1 VDVRWLLLRARNK
14 IFIGQ
19 LRKPRGLRLTRCIK
33 LAQDSSPRGA
43 REFQE
48 VIMGDIAKATPE
60 GTRTVTPN
68 LIFNEASRAI
78 EFYKKV
84 FGAIELARMPGPNNK
99 VMHAAIRIGDSTIFV
114 ADTVTNKVAAT
125 STETTF
131 VPAYLHIYVDDVDAT
146 FKLAVENGAK
156 VEMPLDDMF
165 WGDRYGKITDPFGHQ
180 WSLATHKEDVA
191 PDEMERRAQA
201 MFSKSA

>member
-1 VDVRWLLLRARNK
+1 MSATT
-14 IFIGQ
+14 
-19 LRKPRGLRLTRCIK
+19 KP
-33 LAQDSSPRGA
+33 
-43 REFQE
+43 
-48 VIMGDIAKATPE
+48 TPE

-84 FGAIELARMPGPNNK
+84 FGAVEIMRLPGPNNK

-114 ADTVTNKVAAT
+114 TDTVTNKVPAT

-131 VPAYLHIYVDDVDAT
+131 VPTYLHLYVDDVDAT
-146 FKLAVENGAK
+146 FKQAVEAGAK
-156 VEMPLDDMF
+156 VDMPLQDMF
-165 WGDRYGKITDPFGHQ
+165 WGDRYGKITDPFGHT
-180 WSLATHKEDVA
+180 WSLATHKQDVA

-201 MFSKSA
+201 MFAKSAG

>member
-1 VDVRWLLLRARNK
+1 MSGTV
-14 IFIGQ
+14 
-19 LRKPRGLRLTRCIK
+19 
-33 LAQDSSPRGA
+33 
-43 REFQE
+43 
-48 VIMGDIAKATPE
+48 KATPE
-60 GTRTVTPN
+60 GTRTITPS

-84 FGAIELARMPGPNNK
+84 FGAIEIARMPAPNNK

-114 ADTVTNKVAAT
+114 ADTVTNKTAAT

-146 FKLAVENGAK
+146 FALAVENGAK
-156 VEMPLDDMF
+156 VDMPLDDMF

-191 PDEMERRAQA
+191 PDEMGRRAQA
-201 MFSKSA
+201 MFAKSAGQS